1 MKIYDS
7 LTKYVVYDFQLSY
20 GGIGDCIKFFMFVL
34 NICMKNNIK
43 LYYLVNNLLIERY
56 LRLRYEKMY
65 ITNSEISNKKLL
77 SDPNQIHN
85 ISPNIFYIVN
95 PIMFYNLFS
104 YNDIHSIYE
113 IFTFAEAVSNNVAQI
128 FPHSDKNY
136 ISIHLRLGDQFL
148 ETDSKF
154 VLCKDDKRDYSE
166 EKIHTFIKNNSNKMI
181 VFFCD
186 NHSYKKMI
194 KEKYS
199 NICVTNGDIGHTSL
213 ANTTD
218 IQVMNTVTEFY
229 ILIHSR
235 EIYAASYSG
244 FSTIA
249 SKFNNV
255 PLITD

>member
-1 MKIYDS
+1 MNVYDS

-20 GGIGDCIKFFMFVL
+20 GGIGDCIKYFMFVL
-34 NICMKNNIK
+34 NICIKHNIK

-65 ITNSEISNKKLL
+65 ITNADMSNKKLL
-77 SDPNQIHN
+77 SDPNQIYN
-85 ISPNIFYIVN
+85 ISPHIFYIVN

-113 IFTFAEAVSNNVAQI
+113 TFTFTESVRNNVAHI
-128 FPHSDKNY
+128 FPHIPSNY

-148 ETDSKF
+148 ETDSSF
-154 VLCKDDKRDYSE
+154 VLCKDDARTYSE
-166 EKIHTFIKNNSNKMI
+166 ESIHKFIKKNSDKMI
-181 VFFCD
+181 IFFCD
-186 NHSYKKMI
+186 NHSYKMKM
-194 KEKYS
+194 KEQYS
-199 NICVTNGDIGHTSL
+199 NIYVTNGDIGHTSL

-218 IQVMNTVTEFY
+218 KQVMNTVTEFY
-229 ILIHSR
+229 IMIHSQ
-235 EIYAASYSG
+235 EICAASYSG

-255 PLITD
+255 SLLTL